1 MWQTKKGFLLT
12 AAIGGNK
19 IQINFTLK
27 ANAAAF
33 KRLFLCI
40 YKKWRKPASAVLQT
54 ALSYYKHLQCEKETS
69 RVIIKQLPAATK
81 NMICVQGW
89 CPHQPSLIHQR
100 SSIMACKPNL
110 IF

>member
-1 MWQTKKGFLLT
+1 MRQTKNDILLT
-12 AAIGGNK
+12 AAICGNK
-19 IQINFTLK
+19 IQIIFILK

-40 YKKWRKPASAVLQT
+40 YKKPASAVLQT